1 MRNIL
6 CIITQCYGQV
16 IFRDVLV
23 GSCWRQ
29 KKYDEDENVPPNV
42 PPIYDILVSEGN
54 AGEGLASFALENNS
68 WHYAHSL
75 FGEWA
80 FIFTASRD
88 PLGGGFDP

>member
-1 MRNIL
+1 MNRHTFQNESNRYPFASKFVPISPL
-6 CIITQCYGQV
+6 
-16 IFRDVLV
+16 IFQDVLV

-68 WHYAHSL
+68 
-75 FGEWA
+75 
-80 FIFTASRD
+80 
-88 PLGGGFDP
+88 